1 MHVNCRFLLA
11 DLGHWN
17 FFLRVQKYSLVAI
30 AELIIF
36 LMLSFRSCYRLEL
49 VTGALQKYRNIIR
62 QKSIVQYD
70 PVYPYISNYLEKAYK
85 NIA

>member
-1 MHVNCRFLLA
+1 MKICEKVQAKLYFYCLL
-11 DLGHWN
+11 
-17 FFLRVQKYSLVAI
+17 I
-30 AELIIF
+30 
-36 LMLSFRSCYRLEL
+36 SFSRYRLEL

-62 QKSIVQYD
+62 QKNIVQYD